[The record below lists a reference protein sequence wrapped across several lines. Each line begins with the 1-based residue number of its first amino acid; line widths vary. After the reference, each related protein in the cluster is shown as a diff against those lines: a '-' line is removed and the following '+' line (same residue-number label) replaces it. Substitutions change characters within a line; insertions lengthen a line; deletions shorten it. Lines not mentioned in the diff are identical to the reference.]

1 MPEVKKQRAKASK
14 EGARS
19 RKKKE
24 LFLSIIVSRRAPLLI
39 FQRGFIFREKVKLVQ
54 LDMPP
59 FSLAVGW
66 FVDGGMV
73 GL

>member
-19 RKKKE
+19 RKGE
-24 LFLSIIVSRRAPLLI
+24 LFLSIVVSRRAPLLI
-39 FQRGFIFREKVKLVQ
+39 FQRGFIFREKVELVQ

>member
-19 RKKKE
+19 RKEE

-39 FQRGFIFREKVKLVQ
+39 FQRGFIFREKVELVQ